1 MLRDKDKVHE
11 EEWAGNWNRREAA
24 AAAEAAAALGGGDAS
39 SIPMKGGGHR
49 RSADL
54 ATRLSKMIL

>member
-24 AAAEAAAALGGGDAS
+24 AAAEAAAALGGGDA
-39 SIPMKGGGHR
+39 KGR
-49 RSADL
+49 TDE
-54 ATRLSKMIL
+54 